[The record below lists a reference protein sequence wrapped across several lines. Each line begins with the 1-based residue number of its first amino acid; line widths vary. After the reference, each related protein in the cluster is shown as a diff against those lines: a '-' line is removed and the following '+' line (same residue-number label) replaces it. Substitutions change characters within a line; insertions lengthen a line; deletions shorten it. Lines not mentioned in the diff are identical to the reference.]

1 MANTYTWVVN
11 NMVSYPQA
19 EGLTDVVVTINW
31 ACNGTD
37 GTYTGALVGS
47 TGVKLDP
54 NAPYTPYA
62 DLTEDQ
68 VVGWV
73 KAVLGPDQ
81 VNATQNDVAAQIANN
96 YYTPTILP
104 NPWG

>member
-11 NMVSYPQA
+11 NMVSYPQS
-19 EGLTDVVVTINW
+19 EGYTDVVFLVNW
-31 ACNGTD
+31 SCNGTD
-37 GTYTGALVGS
+37 GTYTGALSGA
-47 TGVKLDP
+47 TNVKLDP
-54 NAPYTPYA
+54 AAPYTPYA

-68 VVGWV
+68 VVSWV
-73 KAVLGPDQ
+73 KEAIGASQ
-81 VNATQNDVAAQIANN
+81 VNAIQNDVAAQIANN